1 MLNHDPRYSSN
12 IIFYN
17 ILRGSD
23 SSVRDMAYKKP
34 TKIGEIIKERLETV
48 DESNTAQQAA
58 KKLRTSD
65 LSSLLVID
73 SRGMPIGI
81 ITEHDLVRK
90 VCATDERSSKV
101 FIQNIMSTPIITV
114 DSSSP
119 LRQPANIMIQN
130 KVRHLL
136 VVGDNGADGIVSTS
150 DFANF
155 LKQNVDMDEVNAA
168 IIKSLL
174 EEKEDELEEGMN
186 HN

>member
-1 MLNHDPRYSSN
+1 
-12 IIFYN
+12 
-17 ILRGSD
+17 
-23 SSVRDMAYKKP
+23 MASKQP
-34 TKIGEIIKERLETV
+34 TKIGEIIRERLEMV

-73 SRGMPIGI
+73 NRGKPIGI
-81 ITEHDLVRK
+81 ITERDLVRK
-90 VCATDERSSKV
+90 VCATNERSSKV

-119 LRQPANIMIQN
+119 LRQAASIMIQN

-136 VVGDNGADGIVSTS
+136 VVGDNGPDGIVSTS
-150 DFANF
+150 DFAKF

-168 IIKSLL
+168 IITSLL
-174 EEKEDELEEGMN
+174 EEKEDGLEDGMN

>member
-1 MLNHDPRYSSN
+1 
-12 IIFYN
+12 
-17 ILRGSD
+17 
-23 SSVRDMAYKKP
+23 MASKQP
-34 TKIGEIIKERLETV
+34 TKIGEIIRERLETV

-73 SRGMPIGI
+73 SRGKPIGI
-81 ITEHDLVRK
+81 ITERDLVRK

-101 FIQNIMSTPIITV
+101 YIQNIMSTPVITV

-119 LRQPANIMIQN
+119 LRQAANIMIQN

-136 VVGDNGADGIVSTS
+136 VVGDNGPDGIVSTS
-150 DFANF
+150 DFAKF
-155 LKQNVDMDEVNAA
+155 LKQNVDMDEVNAT

-174 EEKEDELEEGMN
+174 EEKEDGLEDGMN

>member
-1 MLNHDPRYSSN
+1 
-12 IIFYN
+12 
-17 ILRGSD
+17 
-23 SSVRDMAYKKP
+23 MASKQP
-34 TKIGEIIKERLETV
+34 TKIGEIIRERLETV

-73 SRGMPIGI
+73 NRGKPIGI
-81 ITEHDLVRK
+81 ITERDPVRK
-90 VCATDERSSKV
+90 VCATNERSSKV
-101 FIQNIMSTPIITV
+101 FIQSIMSTPVITV

-119 LRQPANIMIQN
+119 LRQAASIMIQN

-136 VVGDNGADGIVSTS
+136 VVGDNGPDGILSTS
-150 DFANF
+150 DFAKF
-155 LKQNVDMDEVNAA
+155 LKQNVDMDEVNAN